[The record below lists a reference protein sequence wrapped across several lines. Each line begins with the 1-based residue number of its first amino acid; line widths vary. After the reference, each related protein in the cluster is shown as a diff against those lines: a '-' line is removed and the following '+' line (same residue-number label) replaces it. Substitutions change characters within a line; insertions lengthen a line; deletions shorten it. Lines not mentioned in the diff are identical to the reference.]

1 MTATPS
7 AASDAGRPLFGI
19 FLVAL
24 TTLFFAL
31 TDVFSKQLTMAY
43 PVPVVMA
50 IRYFTSFI
58 LLTTLFGPRMGKRL
72 WATKRTRLV
81 LGRAGIL
88 TLASLTMGH
97 ALRLMPVGETIA
109 ILYLSPF
116 AVMALAVPILG
127 EKITP
132 WGVFFAI
139 LGFCGVLLVLRPG
152 SGLDPVGV
160 LWALGNASCAT
171 AFHLL
176 TRSLSRTETAIS
188 MLFFV
193 TLVGTVFFVITAI
206 PHMAT
211 VRPPLRDLGL
221 MAFVGITATS
231 GHFLFAVA
239 YREAPAAIIAPLN
252 YLHLV
257 WAALLGWAIFNH
269 TPDGISV
276 AGMAIIVGAGAALAV
291 NGHISKTKP

>member
-1 MTATPS
+1 MTISHTS
-7 AASDAGRPLFGI
+7 APDAGRPLLGI
-19 FLVAL
+19 VLVAL

-50 IRYFTSFI
+50 VRYLSSLI
-58 LLTTLFGPRMGKRL
+58 LLLVIFGPRMGKSL
-72 WATKRTRLV
+72 WGTNRTKLV
-81 LGRAGIL
+81 IVRAGVL

-127 EKITP
+127 EKVTR
-132 WGVFFAI
+132 WGVFFAV
-139 LGFCGVLLVLRPG
+139 LGFSGVLLVLRPG
-152 SGLDPVGV
+152 SGLDPIGV
-160 LWALGNASCAT
+160 LWALSNASCAT

-193 TLVGTVFFVITAI
+193 TLIGSIFFVAMAL
-206 PHMAT
+206 PHLSS
-211 VRPPLRDLGL
+211 VRPPLHDLGL
-221 MAFVGITATS
+221 MVFVGITATS

-257 WAALLGWAIFNH
+257 WAALLGWAVFNY
-269 TPDGISV
+269 TPTGLSV
-276 AGMAIIVGAGAALAV
+276 LGMVIIVGAGAALAV